1 MDITHSTQQEQDII
15 HSTRIGIIGGG
26 QLGLMLSEAAHAMGF
41 ASVTV
46 LDPTPQ
52 CPASNIAEQII
63 GSLKDPESLRLLAER
78 SDILTYEIEHIN
90 TEALQALKAEE
101 TNIKICPSPA
111 LLTII
116 QNKYQQKAFLA
127 QHNIPVAPFLSID
140 AYADLEYAIQ
150 MWGYPLV
157 LKAKKDAYDGRGN
170 ARINKAEDITAALE
184 KLLQY
189 PMTDRG
195 HKENQTSPPASPDVD
210 DSNRTIPNRSSSH
223 WACPNGFALGDRELY
238 VEQCLDLEKE
248 LGLMTARNAC
258 GESVSHPV
266 VEMIHARDICQT
278 VIAPARITQ
287 AQLSQ
292 AQEIAHRAIDALS
305 GIGIFGV
312 ELFLDKAGKIWLN
325 EIAPRPH
332 NLGHYTIEACQTS
345 QYVQHLRAI
354 TNLHLTSTA
363 MLYPVAVME
372 NILGTRNGL
381 AKPAWTHDYDQEHV
395 FVHLYGKRET
405 KIDRKMGHITV
416 VGNNLDRVYQQA
428 KEARAVLSI

>member
-1 MDITHSTQQEQDII
+1 MDTIYPTQTREEEII

-26 QLGLMLSEAAHAMGF
+26 QLGLMLSEAARVMGF

-52 CPASNIAEQII
+52 CPASRVAEQIV
-63 GSLKDPESLRLLAER
+63 GSLKDPQSLRLLAER

-90 TEALQALKAEE
+90 TEALQALKTKEL
-101 TNIKICPSPA
+101 NIKIYPSPD
-111 LLTII
+111 LLAII
-116 QNKYQQKAFLA
+116 QNKYRQKEFLA
-127 QHNIPVAPFLSID
+127 QHNIPVAPFLSI
-140 AYADLEYAIQ
+140 ASYADLEHAIQ

-170 ARINKAEDITAALE
+170 ARINTAEDIEAALV
-184 KLLQY
+184 KL
-189 PMTDRG
+189 G
-195 HKENQTSPPASPDVD
+195 E
-210 DSNRTIPNRSSSH
+210 
-223 WACPNGFALGDRELY
+223 RELY
-238 VEQCLDLEKE
+238 VEQCIDLEKE
-248 LGLMTARNAC
+248 LGLMTARNAR

-266 VEMIHARDICQT
+266 VEMMHARDICQT
-278 VIAPARITQ
+278 VIAPAPI
-287 AQLSQ
+287 AEEQLYQ
-292 AQEIAHRAIDALS
+292 AQEMAHQAIDALS

-345 QYVQHLRAI
+345 QYVQHLRAV

-363 MLYPVAVME
+363 MLYPVSVME
-372 NILGTRNGL
+372 NILGTRNG
-381 AKPAWTHDYDQEHV
+381 PAEPRRIPDYDHEHV
-395 FVHLYGKRET
+395 FIHLYGKRET

-416 VGNNLDRVYQQA
+416 VGNDLDRVYEQA
-428 KEARAVLSI
+428 KEARAALSI

>member
-1 MDITHSTQQEQDII
+1 MYEPFIAYIYNEKARKHKEHYSLDITHSTQQEQDII

-26 QLGLMLSEAAHAMGF
+26 QLGLMLSEAARAMGF

-52 CPASNIAEQII
+52 CPASYVADQIV
-63 GSLKDPESLRLLAER
+63 GSLKDPQSLRLLAER

-90 TEALQALKAEE
+90 TKALQALKAEE
-101 TNIKICPSPA
+101 INIKICPSPA

-116 QNKYQQKAFLA
+116 QDKYEQKEFLA

-140 AYADLEYAIQ
+140 AYADLERALQ
-150 MWGYPLV
+150 TWGYPLV

-170 ARINKAEDITAALE
+170 ARINKAEDIKVALE
-184 KLLQY
+184 K
-189 PMTDRG
+189 
-195 HKENQTSPPASPDVD
+195 
-210 DSNRTIPNRSSSH
+210 
-223 WACPNGFALGDRELY
+223 LGDRELY

-248 LGLMTARNAC
+248 LGLMTARNAR

-278 VIAPARITQ
+278 VIAPAHITQ

-292 AQEIAHRAIDALS
+292 AQEIAHRAIDALA

-372 NILGTRNGL
+372 NILGTRNAL

-428 KEARAVLSI
+428 KEARAALSI